1 METCRI
7 DRIGLAAQDWL
18 VPAPEK
24 IVVTSANQ
32 ESEDGREEG
41 SRMSEHLSEE
51 EKTRRAYSL
60 ARIDENNIRPT
71 TGITIRLTKIT
82 LDQTSTR
89 DSRLSRAQ
97 RPQTAGYIC
106 RQSASQILRSAYQA
120 NEVPHQTNGMPH
132 QTNEAPHLT
141 CRVPTG
147 PTECLPDLQGASSD
161 QQSAYQTNDVTL
173 QTNIVPHQT
182 CRVPTRPTE
191 CLPDLQSASQI
202 LQGASSDQQ
211 SAYQTN
217 DVTLQTSRMPRKTC
231 RVPTKPTEYLP
242 DSHILHILQ
251 RLTAFQSWL
260 KTLIQPYNYKPEH
273 LITWTSQIDHQ
284 MCTCQSYHIQLCCC
298 CDNEQH
304 IIQEQH
310 GHYTDIE
317 PNSFRSGDDW
327 PD

>member
-1 METCRI
+1 MEICRI
-7 DRIGLAAQDWL
+7 DRIGLAAQDWH

-32 ESEDGREEG
+32 ESEDGMEEG
-41 SRMSEHLSEE
+41 SRMSEHFSEE

-60 ARIDENNIRPT
+60 ARIDENSIRPI

-82 LDQTSTR
+82 QDQTSTR

-97 RPQTAGYIC
+97 RPQTAGHIC
-106 RQSASQILRSAYQA
+106 RKNASQILCSAYQA
-120 NEVPHQTNGMPH
+120 NEVPHKTNEMPH

-147 PTECLPDLQGASSD
+147 PTK
-161 QQSAYQTNDVTL
+161 
-173 QTNIVPHQT
+173 
-182 CRVPTRPTE
+182 

-202 LQGASSDQQ
+202 LQGASPDQQRASQTNDVTLQTNRVPHETCRVPTRPTKCLLDLQSASQILQGASPDQQ

-217 DVTLQTSRMPRKTC
+217 DVTLQKDRMPHKTYK
-231 RVPTKPTEYLP
+231 VPTNPTEYIP

-273 LITWTSQIDHQ
+273 LIMWTSQIDHQ
-284 MCTCQSYHIQLCCC
+284 MCTCHQMYPTMLLL
-298 CDNEQH
+298 
-304 IIQEQH
+304 
-310 GHYTDIE
+310 
-317 PNSFRSGDDW
+317 
-327 PD
+327 